1 MSKYITKITI
11 PAEATPPQGRNNT
24 KNLTLDIGIDMSP
37 YQEFLERV
45 EEFVAAH
52 PESTSQ
58 QIYRNHQFE
67 IYNLIEETINN
78 TLSITPSTIV
88 TNTPAPVLAVPI
100 GHTMIRRVY
109 PVDER
114 FLEPLYENVRRELII
129 LRGDVPVPDT
139 DDWFDV
145 PDENVVIIG

>member
-1 MSKYITKITI
+1 MPKYITKITI
-11 PAEATPPQGRNNT
+11 PAEATPPQGRNKT

-37 YQEFLERV
+37 YQEFLQRI
-45 EEFVAAH
+45 EEFVAEH
-52 PESTSQ
+52 PASTTR
-58 QIYRNHQFE
+58 QIYRRNQFE
-67 IYNLIEETINN
+67 IYDLIEETINN
-78 TLSITPSTIV
+78 TLPNAII
-88 TNTPAPVLAVPI
+88 TNTPAPTLAVPI

>member
-1 MSKYITKITI
+1 MPKYITKITI
-11 PAEATPPQGRNNT
+11 PTEATPPQGRN
-24 KNLTLDIGIDMSP
+24 KSQNLTIDINFDMSP

-52 PESTSQ
+52 PESTTH

-67 IYNLIEETINN
+67 IYDLIEETINN
-78 TLSITPSTIV
+78 TLPNTIL
-88 TNTPAPVLAVPI
+88 TNTLALAIPI

-109 PVDER
+109 PVDNR

>member
-1 MSKYITKITI
+1 MPKYITKITI
-11 PAEATPPQGRNNT
+11 PAEATPPQGQNKS
-24 KNLTLDIGIDMSP
+24 KNLTIDIGIDMSP
-37 YQEFLERV
+37 YQAFLERV

-52 PESTSQ
+52 PESTTH

-67 IYNLIEETINN
+67 IYDLIEETINN
-78 TLSITPSTIV
+78 TLPNTIV
-88 TNTPAPVLAVPI
+88 TNTPAPVLAIPI

-109 PVDER
+109 PVDDR

>member
-1 MSKYITKITI
+1 MPKYITKITI
-11 PAEATPPQGRNNT
+11 PTEATPPQGQNKI
-24 KNLTLDIGIDMSP
+24 KNLTIDIGVDMSS

-52 PESTSQ
+52 QESTTR
-58 QIYRNHQFE
+58 QIYRDHQFD
-67 IYNLIEETINN
+67 IYDLVEDTINN
-78 TLSITPSTIV
+78 RLPNTIV
-88 TNTPAPVLAVPI
+88 TNTSAPVLAVPI

-109 PVDER
+109 PVGEH

-129 LRGDVPVPDT
+129 LRGDVSVPDT

>member
-11 PAEATPPQGRNNT
+11 PSEATPPQGRNKS
-24 KNLTLDIGIDMSP
+24 KNLTVDIGIDMSP
-37 YQEFLERV
+37 YQTFLERV

-52 PESTSQ
+52 PESTTR

-67 IYNLIEETINN
+67 IYDLIEDTINN
-78 TLSITPSTIV
+78 TLPNTIL
-88 TNTPAPVLAVPI
+88 TNTPLLAIPI

-129 LRGDVPVPDT
+129 LRGDVAVPDT